1 MRRFTF
7 FLAALGCAAGAA
19 ARADAEL
26 AAAPFDAAHWE
37 LDGGD
42 IGFAT
47 YLGEPALRIHQGSA
61 MLRGSDIG
69 TGTIEYD
76 IAFQAE
82 REFPGIHFR
91 GRDAGDWEYFYLRPH
106 KNSGW
111 DSNQYMPVIGGAAT
125 WQIYSGAGFNSTET
139 YKLGA
144 WNRIRIELYPTSAD
158 VFINGVRSLRIPEL
172 KSSSTHGFLAVDSAA
187 GAGNTTGQVYYA
199 NFRYRSGPNARP
211 ADMAA
216 APTADLPGLIRRW
229 QVSEA
234 LGDDD
239 AGRRAAAMDW
249 AGPRWTSL
257 AVERHGVA
265 NLARAATRAGPKR
278 FAIARFEVAAEQAA
292 TKMLRLGYSDIARIY
307 VNGALLY
314 RGDNSQYSRDPG
326 FLGIVG
332 LHETLAVPLRA
343 GRNDIAFVVEE
354 NSGGWGAEAQF
365 ADPSGL
371 ASSAF
376 EATP

>member
-1 MRRFTF
+1 M
-7 FLAALGCAAGAA
+7 
-19 ARADAEL
+19 
-26 AAAPFDAAHWE
+26 
-37 LDGGD
+37 
-42 IGFAT
+42 
-47 YLGEPALRIHQGSA
+47 
-61 MLRGSDIG
+61 
-69 TGTIEYD
+69 
-76 IAFQAE
+76 
-82 REFPGIHFR
+82 
-91 GRDAGDWEYFYLRPH
+91 
-106 KNSGW
+106 
-111 DSNQYMPVIGGAAT
+111 
-125 WQIYSGAGFNSTET
+125 
-139 YKLGA
+139 
-144 WNRIRIELYPTSAD
+144 
-158 VFINGVRSLRIPEL
+158 
-172 KSSSTHGFLAVDSAA
+172 
-187 GAGNTTGQVYYA
+187 
-199 NFRYRSGPNARP
+199 
-211 ADMAA
+211 
-216 APTADLPGLIRRW
+216 
-229 QVSEA
+229 SEA

-249 AGPRWTSL
+249 AGPRWTRL
-257 AVERHGVA
+257 PVERHGVA

-343 GRNDIAFVVEE
+343 GRNDVAFVVEE
-354 NSGGWGAEAQF
+354 NSGGWGAQAQF